1 MKLFPLVTVYYIG
14 DNKKIIFYIEETN
27 MELKTN
33 KENMGWGILLICFGS
48 AVMLDLY
55 TNFSDWFKVG
65 IFLIGGL
72 VTLAI
77 YLSNREQWLILISA
91 YILLALS
98 AIAALALW
106 DFLEGDVMGSFVL
119 AIIAAPF
126 FAVYFKNKNNWWA
139 MIPGLILSAIAVLLL
154 LTSMNVIDEFLFAPY
169 FLFSIGVT
177 FLVVYFNDR
186 KNWWALIPAYTMI
199 MVGFLV
205 AFLETGILTDMLI
218 PAFVLFSIAIPFFIV
233 YFKNREN
240 WWALI
245 PGGILGTI
253 ASGFLLSEPIGK
265 FLTPVVLIVIGF
277 ILIFRQ
283 NRK

>member
-1 MKLFPLVTVYYIG
+1 
-14 DNKKIIFYIEETN
+14 
-27 MELKTN
+27 MELNTN

-55 TNFSDWFKVG
+55 TTFSDWYKVG

-77 YLSNREQWLILISA
+77 YLSNKEQWLISISA
-91 YILLALS
+91 YIMLALS
-98 AIAALALW
+98 AISALALW
-106 DFLEGDVMGSFVL
+106 DFLDGDVMGSFVL
-119 AIIAAPF
+119 AIIALPF
-126 FAVYFKNKNNWWA
+126 FVVYSKNKENWWA
-139 MIPGLILSAIAVLLL
+139 IIPGLILAAISVLLL
-154 LTSMNVIDEFLFAPY
+154 LTSFKIIDEFLFAPY

-177 FLVVYFNDR
+177 FLAVYFIDR

-205 AFLETGILTDMLI
+205 AFLEIGILSDLLV
-218 PAFVLFSIAIPFFIV
+218 PAFVLYSIAIPFFFV
-233 YFKNREN
+233 YFRNREN

-253 ASGFLLSEPIGK
+253 GSGFLLSEPIGK
-265 FLTPVVLIVIGF
+265 FLIPVVLIVIGI
-277 ILIFRQ
+277 ILIFRK
-283 NRK
+283 NNT